1 MSAPIRW
8 VAQEHDRGCGFA
20 ALAMLVGKTYAQVV
34 EELTKPLLP
43 DGFTYIPSAGSP
55 IWQHMDRYLV
65 DHGFAIA
72 RRYAEPLIA
81 GDIYPWPPAPWVA
94 LHLCNVKVSEAAPCN
109 HWVVMLADG
118 AVLDPLTPEPR
129 RLTDYWR
136 VNNVAAVV
144 EVPTP

>member
-8 VAQEHDRGCGFA
+8 VRQEHDRGCGFA
-20 ALAMLVGKTYAQVV
+20 ALAMLVGKSYAQVV
-34 EELTKPLLP
+34 EEWGVPIGENGYEYKPQK
-43 DGFTYIPSAGSP
+43 GSP
-55 IWQHMDRYLV
+55 IYGHMDRYLCE
-65 DHGFAIA
+65 HGFAVARQYPERLFPGEPIA
-72 RRYAEPLIA
+72 
-81 GDIYPWPPAPWVA
+81 WPPAPWRPV
-94 LHLCNVKVSEAAPCN
+94 HLCNVTVVEGAPCN

-118 AVLDPLTPEPR
+118 AVLDPLTTEPR